1 MSLRKSSLQD
11 TDGVRDIDT
20 EEGNEVS
27 AARRRLRMKFQPKKP
42 ERKSYS
48 FWFFECIQEPLLI
61 IPLVKA
67 LGKDSRAR

>member
-1 MSLRKSSLQD
+1 MSLREYRPQD
-11 TDGVRDIDT
+11 TDGLRDIDT

-48 FWFFECIQEPLLI
+48 FWFFECIQEPCLS
-61 IPLVKA
+61 
-67 LGKDSRAR
+67 SRW